1 MPERN
6 APAIMQK
13 NANLTWKKQPLYDTF
28 ITAAA
33 GAGVPVVTFFQVP
46 IGGIGSGFAVAKTN
60 NETNMNSAGKLGK
73 PNQFLLEGFQINVV
87 MPPVGAV
94 NLCDADFQAV
104 YNSGLFR
111 FIRGTNKVELE
122 IPLDR
127 IPTGPGPDGFAT
139 TATAGVPLGV
149 AFAFDAINS
158 ERTDGTLP
166 RLLSQPIYRDDVVNG
181 KFVAGLA
188 VITVVLVAVV
198 VGASMLGLRRFTGN
212 LPATS

>member
-73 PNQFLLEGFQINVV
+73 PNQFLLYGFQLIAV
-87 MPPVGAV
+87 MPPVGAA
-94 NLCDADFQAV
+94 NLIDADFDAI
-104 YNSGLFR
+104 YNSGVFR
-111 FIRGTNKVELE
+111 FLRGGNKVELE
-122 IPLDR
+122 LPLDR
-127 IPTGPGPDGFAT
+127 IPTGPGPTGFAG
-139 TATAGVPLGV
+139 TAPAGVPLTSIRINNGV
-149 AFAFDAINS
+149 THSTHYFNFSNPGEGREPLMIDSTQTFRCEIVYAGNAGNLITAGI
-158 ERTDGTLP
+158 T
-166 RLLSQPIYRDDVVNG
+166 RLKCY
-181 KFVAGLA
+181 
-188 VITVVLVAVV
+188 
-198 VGASMLGLRRFTGN
+198 MLGVYGQEQ
-212 LPATS
+212 

>member
-13 NANLTWKKQPLYDTF
+13 NADLTWKRQPLYDTF
-28 ITAAA
+28 ITAAG
-33 GAGVPVVTFFQVP
+33 GAGVAVVPFFQVP
-46 IGGIGSGFAVAKTN
+46 INTIGSGFAVAKTI
-60 NETNMNSAGKLGK
+60 NETNMSSVGQVGK

-149 AFAFDAINS
+149 IRITNGVPHISHYYNFSNPGEGKEPILI
-158 ERTDGTLP
+158 DGDQTFRCELA
-166 RLLSQPIYRDDVVNG
+166 YG
-181 KFVAGLA
+181 GVAGNL
-188 VITVVLVAVV
+188 ITAGITRIKCYMIGVY
-198 VGASMLGLRRFTGN
+198 GQEQ
-212 LPATS
+212 